1 MQDLTSVEWESQ
13 YALVESYFKLLQVGK
28 EQQETSCVD
37 QLMKSD
43 GFMKIVRSR
52 YAELVEKAR
61 KEVIEEGEE
70 SYFTQLV
77 HCVHFVF
84 GKAIE

>member
-1 MQDLTSVEWESQ
+1 MKSR
-13 YALVESYFKLLQVGK
+13 VGK

-61 KEVIEEGEE
+61 KGESGME
-70 SYFTQLV
+70 
-77 HCVHFVF
+77 
-84 GKAIE
+84 K

>member
-1 MQDLTSVEWESQ
+1 M
-13 YALVESYFKLLQVGK
+13 GK
-28 EQQETSCVD
+28 EQNETSCVD
-37 QLMKSD
+37 QLMKSE
-43 GFMKIVRSR
+43 GFMKILRSR

-61 KEVIEEGEE
+61 KGAFGVGKWWIEVIEEGEE

-84 GKAIE
+84 GQAIE